1 MKGHQIMPEQPSIF
15 IIADLN
21 AINEKKTHTIA
32 TKFTTASEALKLAE
46 QAAQQIL
53 KDNYN
58 NNYSLSIDADGL
70 SYNITNQQKQVVET
84 IFIHKLGMPF

>member
-1 MKGHQIMPEQPSIF
+1 MPEQPSIF

-21 AINEKKTHTIA
+21 VINEKKTHAIA

-84 IFIHKLGMPF
+84 IFIHKLEMPF